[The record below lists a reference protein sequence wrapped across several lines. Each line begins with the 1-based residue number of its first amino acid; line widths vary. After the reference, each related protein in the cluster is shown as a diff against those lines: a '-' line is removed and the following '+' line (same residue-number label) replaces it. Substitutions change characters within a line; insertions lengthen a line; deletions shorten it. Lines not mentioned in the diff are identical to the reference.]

1 MKRQIAMVFVAAVCG
16 LGGCDRGDSGGLV
29 ISGRVEVDDVHIGSK
44 IGGRVLH
51 VLFDEGDAVPAGALI
66 VELESDEINAQI
78 AQGRADQAQAQAALD
93 LLLAGTREEDIAR
106 AAATLAIRRSEL
118 EMRRK
123 GFRTEEV
130 SQAEAQQRQA
140 KSDLELAR
148 KEFERVEALAK
159 EGVVEEQQLDTR
171 RTALRTAEAQMKIAE
186 ENLQLYQ
193 SGSRPEEVQMAEGHV
208 LEAEADLQRLKNGP
222 RPEEI
227 AAARA
232 AVDAGAANVQ
242 RLEAQLAETRIASPV
257 EATVETME
265 LQPGDL
271 IAAGQSVGVLNM
283 RSAPWVRCYVPENR
297 LGQVKTGAEVEVTV
311 DSWPGEKFK
320 GKVRRVDS
328 EAEFTPRNV
337 QSTEKRSELVFQM
350 KVDILEGGE
359 RLRAGMY
366 ADVHVA
372 GAGNN

>member
-1 MKRQIAMVFVAAVCG
+1 MVYEMAM
-16 LGGCDRGDSGGLV
+16 
-29 ISGRVEVDDVHIGSK
+29 
-44 IGGRVLH
+44 
-51 VLFDEGDAVPAGALI
+51 
-66 VELESDEINAQI
+66 
-78 AQGRADQAQAQAALD
+78 
-93 LLLAGTREEDIAR
+93 LAG
-106 AAATLAIRRSEL
+106 
-118 EMRRK
+118 
-123 GFRTEEV
+123 
-130 SQAEAQQRQA
+130 
-140 KSDLELAR
+140 
-148 KEFERVEALAK
+148 
-159 EGVVEEQQLDTR
+159 
-171 RTALRTAEAQMKIAE
+171 TALRTAEAQMKIAE

-337 QSTEKRSELVFQM
+337 QTRKDRDRLVYAVRVQ
-350 KVDILEGGE
+350 VPNADR
-359 RLRAGMY
+359 RLRVGMP
-366 ADVHVA
+366 VEVTLE
-372 GAGNN
+372 